1 MAYQTAQ
8 RNPRSLTLP
17 KKLSTFWVCDG
28 GRNLTRRTA
37 PFWGL
42 PRFEADFKMLP
53 VRHWSCISSSG
64 CVYEPLD
71 KNKTANKKLTLFVF
85 LFFNNS
91 PRQWPPEAT
100 RFLFLDFFLLCGRCQ
115 TLTWRIEESVAWSLK
130 KRERSWLEKVWEKKE
145 INTHKL
151 NASLWLT
158 FCPST
163 PSIVSCVLCSS
174 ISTVTIGLQDLSGRM
189 RRMPSRR
196 ITVSKKNSRLVIP

>member
-17 KKLSTFWVCDG
+17 KNYRCSGYVMEDVTWLVGLLHSEVYRDLKPISRCCQFDIEVVFQALDVASMNRWIKIKWRT
-28 GRNLTRRTA
+28 RNL
-37 PFWGL
+37 L
-42 PRFEADFKMLP
+42 C
-53 VRHWSCISSSG
+53 SCS
-64 CVYEPLD
+64 C
-71 KNKTANKKLTLFVF
+71 
-85 LFFNNS
+85 FFNNS

-145 INTHKL
+145 VNTHKL
-151 NASLWLT
+151 NASFWLT

-163 PSIVSCVLCSS
+163 PSIVSCVMFVNFHCHDWSPGPFW
-174 ISTVTIGLQDLSGRM
+174 THEAHAF
-189 RRMPSRR
+189 
-196 ITVSKKNSRLVIP
+196 KAYHYK

>member
-1 MAYQTAQ
+1 MNRWIEIKWRT
-8 RNPRSLTLP
+8 
-17 KKLSTFWVCDG
+17 
-28 GRNLTRRTA
+28 RNL
-37 PFWGL
+37 L
-42 PRFEADFKMLP
+42 C
-53 VRHWSCISSSG
+53 SCS
-64 CVYEPLD
+64 
-71 KNKTANKKLTLFVF
+71 
-85 LFFNNS
+85 
-91 PRQWPPEAT
+91 EAT

-145 INTHKL
+145 INMHKL
-151 NASLWLT
+151 NASFWLT

-196 ITVSKKNSRLVIP
+196 ITVSKKNSRLVIPQTYAAAQRAHRLNSIL